1 MRAPFCLALTVL
13 IAGCMP
19 PPPGARAA
27 DAARELNLAARF
39 GRMDIALERTAPA
52 ARSHFLTRRS
62 EWGKGV
68 RVVDVEV
75 TGLELQD
82 KENALIHVDVSWVRI
97 EEGSLKMTR
106 VAQRWEDR
114 EGWQLV
120 RERRAAGDVGLF
132 GEAVVVLKPE
142 PRGDVHFPSRTIR

>member
-1 MRAPFCLALTVL
+1 MRAALVAL
-13 IAGCMP
+13 GLFFVGCMP

-39 GRMDIALERTAPA
+39 GRMDIALERTAPG

-62 EWGKGV
+62 DWGKGV

-75 TGLELQD
+75 TGLEMQD
-82 KENALIHVDVSWVRI
+82 KENALIYVDVSWVRI
-97 EEGSLKMTR
+97 EEGSLRMTR
-106 VAQRWEDR
+106 LAQRWQDIA
-114 EGWQLV
+114 GWQLV
-120 RERRAAGDVGLF
+120 RERRAGGDLGLF
-132 GEAVVVLKPE
+132 GEAVVVLTPE